1 MEHRISRIVQ
11 KGMMNSKANSLKV
24 RVRMKMERMKKE
36 ILRQMKMK
44 KTMMITR
51 IINNLI
57 SKLKRKKTKMKIS
70 RIKRILNQ
78 IENSNKV
85 TNRRMMIKKKS
96 QKLSLK
102 GRRKDRIKGKDML
115 QEGTKKRKSRR
126 NSNQINK
133 DVRNTF
139 KCGGG
144 FQVMR
149 C

>member
-1 MEHRISRIVQ
+1 
-11 KGMMNSKANSLKV
+11 
-24 RVRMKMERMKKE
+24 
-36 ILRQMKMK
+36 MK

-85 TNRRMMIKKKS
+85 TNRRMRIKKKS

-102 GRRKDRIKGKDML
+102 GKRKDRIKGKDML

-126 NSNQINK
+126 NSN
-133 DVRNTF
+133 
-139 KCGGG
+139 
-144 FQVMR
+144 
-149 C
+149 